1 MTLFTVSQLN
11 HGYPRRPDVLNDVTF
26 TLRPGETVALLGR
39 SGCGKSTLARL
50 LVGLETPASGEI
62 LWQGKPLS
70 ALKGE
75 AKRGFYRDI
84 QMVFQDA
91 LSAVNP
97 RKTVRE
103 IIREPLRH
111 LLRCSRQEQQQ
122 KITAMMAAVELDL
135 SLLDK
140 RPPQLSGGQL
150 QRVCLAR
157 ALIVE
162 PKLLILDE
170 AVSSL
175 DLVLQAG
182 IIRLLKRLQQQSGVA
197 CLFITHDLRLVERF
211 CQRVMVMEHG
221 QLVETTAVQSPLRFQ
236 TAAGQALQRAV
247 LPAFPATLT
256 EGKLACSA

>member
-1 MTLFTVSQLN
+1 MNLFTVRQLN
-11 HGYPRRPDVLNDVTF
+11 HGYPRHTGVLNDVSF
-26 TLRPGETVALLGR
+26 ALNSGETVALLGR

-50 LVGLETPASGEI
+50 LVGLETPTDGEI
-62 LWQGKPLS
+62 LWQGKALS
-70 ALKGE
+70 ALKRE
-75 AKRGFYRDI
+75 TRRDFHRDV

-111 LLRCSRQEQQQ
+111 LLRCSRQAQQQ
-122 KITAMMAAVELDL
+122 KIATMMEAVELDL

-162 PKLLILDE
+162 PALLILDE

-182 IIRLLKRLQQQSGVA
+182 IIRLLQRLQQHSGVA

-221 QLVETTAVQSPLRFQ
+221 QLVETTAVQSPLRFHS
-236 TAAGQALQRAV
+236 AAGQALQRAV